1 MTFKRVVS
9 GLQILALI
17 GAAFTVFELF
27 VKDPP
32 ALTLSSADAANGA
45 EIYQQVCSGCHGPKG
60 EGQYGKKLND
70 GAVLASFPQKADE
83 VKVVLNGR
91 GLMPSFDATLT
102 AQQVDAV
109 VEFTRT
115 ALQTAG

>member
-17 GAAFTVFELF
+17 GAAFTVLELF
-27 VKDPP
+27 VKEPP
-32 ALTLSSADAANGA
+32 ALTLSSAAAANGA
-45 EIYQQVCSGCHGPKG
+45 EIYQQLCSGCHGPKG

-70 GAVLASFPQKADE
+70 GAVLQSLPQKADE
-83 VKVVLNGR
+83 VKIVLNGR
-91 GLMPSFDATLT
+91 GLMPSFASTLT
-102 AQQVDAV
+102 SPQVDAV

-115 ALQTAG
+115 ELQTAG

>member
-17 GAAFTVFELF
+17 GAAFTVLQLF

-32 ALTLSSADAANGA
+32 PLTLSAADAANGA
-45 EIYQQVCSGCHGPKG
+45 EIYQQVCAGCHGSKG
-60 EGQYGKKLND
+60 EGQYGKQLND
-70 GAVLASFPQKADE
+70 GAVLQSFPQKADE
-83 VKVVLNGR
+83 VRIVLKGR
-91 GLMPSFDATLT
+91 GLMPGFESTLT
-102 AQQVDAV
+102 PPQVEAV

-115 ALQTAG
+115 ELQTAG

>member
-17 GAAFTVFELF
+17 GAAFTVLQLF

-32 ALTLSSADAANGA
+32 ALTLSAADAANGA
-45 EIYQQVCSGCHGPKG
+45 EIYQQVCAGCHGPKG
-60 EGQYGKKLND
+60 GGQYGKQLND
-70 GAVLASFPQKADE
+70 GAVLQSFPQKADE
-83 VKVVLNGR
+83 VRIVLKGR
-91 GLMPSFDATLT
+91 GLMPGFESTLT
-102 AQQVDAV
+102 PPQVDAV

-115 ALQTAG
+115 ELQTAG

>member
-1 MTFKRVVS
+1 MTFKRVVT

-17 GAAFTVFELF
+17 GAAFTVLELF

-45 EIYQQVCSGCHGPKG
+45 EIFQQVCAGCHGSKG
-60 EGQYGKKLND
+60 EGQYGKQLND
-70 GAVLASFPQKADE
+70 GAVLQSLPQKADE
-83 VKVVLNGR
+83 VKIVLNGR
-91 GLMPSFDATLT
+91 GLMPSFESTLT
-102 AQQVDAV
+102 PQQVDAV

-115 ALQTAG
+115 ELQTAG